1 MQKEGALLLP
11 PLEHV
16 HEYHCTPVW
25 VRHAC
30 RIRTVR
36 PWLTC
41 GCICSPEGR
50 AVVDRVP
57 DGIVQQL
64 IQLNRKEGVHAW
76 SRGTNDLRRTDSCQ
90 KRGNHYRFL
99 SPCRYANSV
108 PFFFRWKLSARR
120 VSASMKPRHHPISLQ
135 FEHTRLSVSFIAQ
148 NGDAVPESSFCFRGQ
163 LIGGNNTTS
172 ISDQWSPAK
181 MKAHTTIDLF
191 EFLFRE
197 FGELFVL
204 IVIFCHNNQIW
215 RLDLT
220 SECTSSKSCAF
231 SPVSAALYDWQASQP
246 T

>member
-64 IQLNRKEGVHAW
+64 IQLYRKEGVHAW

-90 KRGNHYRFL
+90 KRGNHYRFFKPL
-99 SPCRYANSV
+99 SLRKQRSLFLPLKAQCPPGKCLHETTTSSDISTNWTY
-108 PFFFRWKLSARR
+108 PPICFFHCTEWWCCTRIIVLLSRTTHRWK
-120 VSASMKPRHHPISLQ
+120 Q
-135 FEHTRLSVSFIAQ
+135 YNEH
-148 NGDAVPESSFCFRGQ
+148 
-163 LIGGNNTTS
+163 
-172 ISDQWSPAK
+172 QWSVVPRK
-181 MKAHTTIDLF
+181 N
-191 EFLFRE
+191 E
-197 FGELFVL
+197 
-204 IVIFCHNNQIW
+204 
-215 RLDLT
+215 
-220 SECTSSKSCAF
+220 
-231 SPVSAALYDWQASQP
+231 SPHHHWPVWVPLQRVRWAVCFDRYLLP
-246 T
+246 